1 MVFPFHS
8 GGREDRSM
16 VCLPFDI
23 FVLKS
28 HNMASSVIIED
39 IETMRR
45 SGLASL
51 AIFYYDYREDQ
62 KKGLRGLL
70 SSVLVQLG
78 HQSETY
84 CDILSKLRS
93 EHDDGSKDPSD
104 DALIR
109 CLKHLMELPR
119 QTPIFLIVDALDECL
134 NTPALSSPREKVL
147 MLFKDFIDSNLPNLR
162 VCVTSRPEVDIKAIL
177 NPLTFRSISLHDEH
191 GQGEDIRN
199 YIESIVGENTRMQ
212 RWSSEHKQLVIG
224 HLTERAN
231 GM

>member
-1 MVFPFHS
+1 
-8 GGREDRSM
+8 
-16 VCLPFDI
+16 
-23 FVLKS
+23 
-28 HNMASSVIIED
+28 
-39 IETMRR
+39 MRR
-45 SGLASL
+45 SGRASL
-51 AIFYYDYREDQ
+51 AIFYCDFREDQ

-84 CDILSKLRS
+84 CDILSKLYL

-147 MLFKDFIDSNLPNLR
+147 MLFKDFINSKLPNLR
-162 VCVTSRPEVDIKAIL
+162 VCVTSRLEVDIKAIL
-177 NPLTFRSISLHDEH
+177 DPLTFRSISLHDEY
-191 GQGEDIRN
+191 GQKEHMRN
-199 YIESIVGENTRMQ
+199 YIESIVGENTGMQ

>member
-1 MVFPFHS
+1 
-8 GGREDRSM
+8 
-16 VCLPFDI
+16 
-23 FVLKS
+23 
-28 HNMASSVIIED
+28 
-39 IETMRR
+39 MRR

-51 AIFYYDYREDQ
+51 VIFYYDFREDQ

-70 SSVLVQLG
+70 SSMLVQLG
-78 HQSETY
+78 HQSDSY

-109 CLKHLMELPR
+109 CLKRLFELPR

-147 MLFKDFIDSNLPNLR
+147 MLLKDFIDSKLPNLR
-162 VCVTSRPEVDIKAIL
+162 ICVTSRPEVDIKAIL
-177 NPLTFRSISLHDEH
+177 KPLTFHSISLHDEH
-191 GQGEDIRN
+191 GQQEDIRS
-199 YIESIVGENTRMQ
+199 YIKSIVNDNAKMQ
-212 RWSSEHKQLVIG
+212 RWSSEHKQLVIEC
-224 HLTERAN
+224 LTERAN

>member
-1 MVFPFHS
+1 
-8 GGREDRSM
+8 
-16 VCLPFDI
+16 
-23 FVLKS
+23 
-28 HNMASSVIIED
+28 
-39 IETMRR
+39 MRR

-51 AIFYYDYREDQ
+51 VIFYYDFREDQ

-70 SSVLVQLG
+70 SSVLVQLA
-78 HQSETY
+78 HQSDSY

-109 CLKHLMELPR
+109 CLKRLLELPR

-147 MLFKDFIDSNLPNLR
+147 VLLKDFIDSKLPNLR
-162 VCVTSRPEVDIKAIL
+162 ICVTSRPEVDIEAIL
-177 NPLTFRSISLHDEH
+177 KPLTFRSISLHDEH
-191 GQGEDIRN
+191 GQEEDIRN
-199 YIESIVGENTRMQ
+199 YIESIVNENTKMQ
-212 RWSSEHKQLVIG
+212 RWSLEHKQLVIER
-224 HLTERAN
+224 LTERAN

>member
-1 MVFPFHS
+1 
-8 GGREDRSM
+8 
-16 VCLPFDI
+16 
-23 FVLKS
+23 
-28 HNMASSVIIED
+28 
-39 IETMRR
+39 MRR

-51 AIFYYDYREDQ
+51 VLFYYDFREDQ

-78 HQSETY
+78 HQSDKY
-84 CDILSKLRS
+84 CDILSKLCS
-93 EHDDGSKDPSD
+93 EHANGSMDPSD
-104 DALIR
+104 DVLIR
-109 CLKHLMELPR
+109 CLKRLLELPR

-147 MLFKDFIDSNLPNLR
+147 ILLKDFIDSKLSHLR

-177 NPLTFRSISLHDEH
+177 EPLTFRSISLHDEH
-191 GQGEDIRN
+191 GQEEDIRN
-199 YIESIVGENTRMQ
+199 YIQLTVNEVTKIQ

-224 HLTERAN
+224 RLTERAN

>member
-1 MVFPFHS
+1 
-8 GGREDRSM
+8 
-16 VCLPFDI
+16 
-23 FVLKS
+23 
-28 HNMASSVIIED
+28 
-39 IETMRR
+39 MRR

-51 AIFYYDYREDQ
+51 VIFYYDFREDQ

-70 SSVLVQLG
+70 SSMLVQLG
-78 HQSETY
+78 HQSDSY

-109 CLKHLMELPR
+109 CLKRLFELPR

-134 NTPALSSPREKVL
+134 NTPAMSSPRETVL
-147 MLFKDFIDSNLPNLR
+147 MLLKDFINSKLPNLR

-177 NPLTFRSISLHDEH
+177 EPLTFRSISLHDEH
-191 GQGEDIRN
+191 GQEEDIRS
-199 YIESIVGENTRMQ
+199 YIKSMVNENTNMQ
-212 RWSSEHKQLVIG
+212 RWSPEHKRLVIE